1 MRAEVISVGTELLLG
16 QTVDTNSAYI
26 GEFLAELGVDHTHRQ
41 TVGDNFDRLV
51 SAIELALTRSDI
63 VITIGGLG
71 PTQDDLTRDGI
82 ASALNDKLIRDE
94 SIIEHLK
101 NEYGR
106 RGLKL
111 VESQYRQ
118 ADRPTRGK
126 PIPNSNGTA
135 PGLICTK
142 ESKYVIA
149 LPGPPREL
157 IPMLDGPV
165 REFILSLN
173 PGPQLFSR
181 TLRVAGIGEGTLC
194 EILADLLDGS
204 ETTLSPYAKTGEVH
218 LRASKKAFSQD
229 AADARFDVVEH
240 EVRLR
245 IGDKLYAVGDESLE
259 EWIVSKLTQR
269 SETVSTAESCTG
281 GLLAAKF
288 TSASGASGVIG
299 FGFVTYSPAAKEKLV
314 GVSPATIAEFGTVSP
329 QVAEELAIGAR
340 TKSGATYG
348 IGITGVAGPEPLIEQ
363 PEPKPSGLVYIG
375 IATPTQATVHALH
388 YRGSRELIRERAVVA
403 ALIEFRNVLL
413 AAN

>member
-26 GEFLAELGVDHTHRQ
+26 GTFLAELGVDHTHQQ
-41 TVGDNFDRLV
+41 TVGDNFGRLV
-51 SAIELALTRSDI
+51 SALELALSRADI

-82 ASALNDKLIRDE
+82 AAVLNDQLIRDE
-94 SIIEHLK
+94 AIVEHLK

-118 ADRPTRGK
+118 ADRPAGGQ
-126 PIPNSNGTA
+126 PIPNLNGTA

-149 LPGPPREL
+149 LPGPPREF
-157 IPMLDGPV
+157 IPMLEGQV

-194 EILADLLDGS
+194 EILADLMEGT

-218 LRASKKAFSQD
+218 LRASTKAASQKE
-229 AADARFDVVEH
+229 ADIRIDIVEQ
-240 EVRLR
+240 EVRSR
-245 IGDKLYAVGDESLE
+245 IGDKLYAVGNESLE
-259 EWIVSKLTQR
+259 EWIVKELTKR
-269 SETVSTAESCTG
+269 KETVATAESCTG
-281 GLLAAKF
+281 GLLAARI
-288 TSASGASGVIG
+288 TSVSGASKVIG
-299 FGFVTYSPAAKEKLV
+299 SSFVTYSAEAKQELV
-314 GVSPATIAEFGTVSP
+314 GVKPESIAQFGTVSSE
-329 QVAEELAIGAR
+329 VAEELAIGAR
-340 TKSGATYG
+340 LQARATYG
-348 IGITGVAGPEPLIEQ
+348 IGITGVAGSEPLDE
-363 PEPKPSGLVYIG
+363 PPAPKPSGLVYIG
-375 IATPTQATVHALH
+375 ISTPAQTQVHTLH

-403 ALIEFRNVLL
+403 ALIELRNVLL
-413 AAN
+413 ATN

>member
-26 GEFLAELGVDHTHRQ
+26 GVVLAELGVDHTHRQ

-51 SAIELALTRSDI
+51 SAIELALSRAEI

-94 SIIEHLK
+94 STVEHLK

-111 VESQYRQ
+111 VESQFRQ
-118 ADRPTRGK
+118 ADRPTCGK

-173 PGPQLFSR
+173 PGQQLFSR

-194 EILADLLDGS
+194 EILADLMDGAK
-204 ETTLSPYAKTGEVH
+204 TTLSPYAKTGEVH
-218 LRASKKAFSQD
+218 LRASTKAGSQSEANVRLD
-229 AADARFDVVEH
+229 AVEM
-240 EVRLR
+240 EVRSR

-281 GLLAAKF
+281 GLLAGRF
-288 TSASGASGVIG
+288 TSVNGSSAV
-299 FGFVTYSPAAKEKLV
+299 FETGFVTYSASAKEKLV
-314 GVSPATIAEFGTVSP
+314 GVSPESIAKFGTVSL
-329 QVAEELAIGAR
+329 QVAQELAIGAR
-340 TKSGATYG
+340 TRSGATYG
-348 IGITGVAGPEPLIEQ
+348 IGITGVAGAEPLIEP

-375 IATPTQATVHALH
+375 ITTPTQTIVHTLH
-388 YRGSRELIRERAVVA
+388 YRGSRELIRERAVIA

-413 AAN
+413 AAD